1 MNKFNKIEVFECQE
15 CGVISKEESDITACI
30 SKHEEQRVIDD
41 EISVYKAYHK
51 KITSYL
57 VDNLTSLKA
66 EEVGIHITSFAK
78 LFGYRL
84 DIASISGGIYM
95 QGINHLESVR
105 PTYNISGKLH
115 PIPDGEFEE
124 LKVPK
129 IPKDHRDYFIDLFN
143 KCNKKNVYF
152 SDILRAIKGVE
163 TGTGGEGGNFHY
175 GFRLN
180 IVDFPKIH
188 QNLSDLKIINSKSIL
203 FEAEQNRLK
212 SEYTKFRKP
221 AVLISD
227 IRYQEIKSEWDE
239 IHLQMEEL
247 KLRSLVVGKEMEQR
261 SEYILSKDAPKHI
274 TPAPEFDFD
283 RELRKK
289 LISELG
295 IQ

>member
-1 MNKFNKIEVFECQE
+1 MNKIEVFECHE
-15 CGVISKEESDITACI
+15 CGTISKEESDITACI

-41 EISVYKAYHK
+41 EVSVYRAYHK

-115 PIPDGEFEE
+115 PIPDGKFEE

-129 IPKDHRDYFIDLFN
+129 IPNDYRDYFTDLFN

-180 IVDFPKIH
+180 VVDFPKIH

-227 IRYQEIKSEWDE
+227 IRYQAIKSEWDE

-261 SEYILSKDAPKHI
+261 SEYIILKDAPPHI

-283 RELRKK
+283 SELRKK

>member
-1 MNKFNKIEVFECQE
+1 MNKIEVFECHE
-15 CGVISKEESDITACI
+15 CGTISKEESDITACLN
-30 SKHEEQRVIDD
+30 KHEEQRVIDD
-41 EISVYKAYHK
+41 EVSVYKAYHK
-51 KITSYL
+51 KITGHL
-57 VDNLTSLKA
+57 IDNLTSIKA
-66 EEVGIHITSFAK
+66 EEVGMHMTSFAK
-78 LFGYRL
+78 LFGYRV
-84 DIASISGGIYM
+84 DIDSITGGTYM
-95 QGINHLESVR
+95 QSINTSDHMR
-105 PTYNISGKLH
+105 PTYNISGKLR

-129 IPKDHRDYFIDLFN
+129 IPNNHRDYLRDLLN
-143 KCNKKNVYF
+143 KCNKSQVYF
-152 SDILRAIKGVE
+152 SDILHAIKGIEV
-163 TGTGGEGGNFHY
+163 GTGGEGDKFHY

-180 IVDFPKIH
+180 IIDFPKIH
-188 QNLSDLKIINSKSIL
+188 QDLSDLRIINSKSIL

-227 IRYQEIKSEWDE
+227 IRYQEIKSELDE

-247 KLRSLVVGKEMEQR
+247 KLRSIAVGKEMEQR
-261 SEYILSKDAPKHI
+261 SEYIISKDSPPHI

-283 RELRKK
+283 RELRKN

>member
-1 MNKFNKIEVFECQE
+1 MNKIEVFECHE
-15 CGVISKEESDITACI
+15 CGTISKEESDITACI
-30 SKHEEQRVIDD
+30 SKHEEQRVVDD
-41 EISVYKAYHK
+41 EVSVYKAYHK

-57 VDNLTSLKA
+57 IDNLTSLKA
-66 EEVGIHITSFAK
+66 EEVGIHITSFTK

-84 DIASISGGIYM
+84 DIASITGGTYM
-95 QGINHLESVR
+95 QSINHPESMR

-124 LKVPK
+124 LKFPK
-129 IPKDHRDYFIDLFN
+129 IPNNYRDYLIDLFN
-143 KCNKKNVYF
+143 KCNKKNIYF

-180 IVDFPKIH
+180 VVDFPKIH

-227 IRYQEIKSEWDE
+227 IRYQAIKSEWDE

-247 KLRSLVVGKEMEQR
+247 KLRSLVIGKEMEQR

-274 TPAPEFDFD
+274 TPAPELDFD

>member
-1 MNKFNKIEVFECQE
+1 MNKIEVFECHE
-15 CGVISKEESDITACI
+15 CGTISKEESDITTCLN
-30 SKHEEQRVIDD
+30 KHEEQRVID
-41 EISVYKAYHK
+41 EEVGVYKAYHK
-51 KITSYL
+51 KITGYL
-57 VDNLTSLKA
+57 IDNLSSLKA
-66 EEVGIHITSFAK
+66 EEIGMHMTSFAK
-78 LFGYRL
+78 LFGYRV
-84 DIASISGGIYM
+84 DIESINGGTYI
-95 QGINHLESVR
+95 QGINHTDSMR

-115 PIPDGEFEE
+115 PIPDGDFEE

-129 IPKDHRDYFIDLFN
+129 IPNNHRDYLSDLLN
-143 KCNKKNVYF
+143 RCNKNQVYF
-152 SDILRAIKGVE
+152 SDILHAIKGIEV
-163 TGTGGEGGNFHY
+163 GTGGEGDKFHY

-180 IVDFPKIH
+180 IIDFPKIH
-188 QNLSDLKIINSKSIL
+188 QDLSDLRIINSKSIL
-203 FEAEQNRLK
+203 FETEQNRLK

-261 SEYILSKDAPKHI
+261 SEYIISKDAPPHI

-283 RELRKK
+283 SELRKK